1 MITLKEMLAEPH
13 TMYDGGMVQHMAEG
27 GEPEIK
33 FQEGQPIEIDGRKF
47 PSLVTAEGTSPKKL
61 YRYASPQEWKEIIET
76 GERIYDDPKEIA
88 FQLFITLDGLGL
100 TKKDINYIADELKNN
115 NDLIKMRKYG
125 SDRDGITYICR

>member
-1 MITLKEMLAEPH
+1 MDKGFKFKKIKIKVEIPH
-13 TMYDGGMVQHMAEG
+13 
-27 GEPEIK
+27 
-33 FQEGQPIEIDGRKF
+33 
-47 PSLVTAEGTSPKKL
+47 
-61 YRYASPQEWKEIIET
+61 KEIIET

-88 FQLFITLDGLGL
+88 FQLFITLDGLGI